1 MKLTAHLNELDA
13 SDAAAFRK
21 LAERLRSVPDREPSA
36 DLADRILAA
45 VDAERGRS
53 RRRTPAPWWGVAAAA
68 LLVAALSLFS
78 VFRQGRT
85 CGASAEDGLAWL
97 AAAQEPDGTW
107 SPAKYGGSEAY
118 RPALTALSALALA
131 RGTEERYAPHLK
143 RACAALASLQTA
155 DGAFG
160 GQSRERLY
168 NHALTTFALATLY
181 SGQPALKPVLARA
194 IAFSRAQQTAEGGW
208 DYEPRSEGNAALT
221 AWQVRALAC
230 AGRNGFGEAAVPLR
244 KGLRWLRGSTREDGS
259 VAYHRESFSRSDSLT
274 ALAAYTLITAGDAFP
289 GLPALGRHV
298 AGTLSAAPASE
309 EVADCYRDYV
319 KALAFES
326 AGSGAQAAAVRQ
338 QMVARQKAGRRD
350 QWQSVGGRLYT
361 TALTQLAAR

>member
-1 MKLTAHLNELDA
+1 MKLTAHLNELPA
-13 SDAAAFRK
+13 SDAAAFRA
-21 LAERLRSVPDREPSA
+21 LVERLRSVPDREPSA
-36 DLADRILAA
+36 GLAGRVLAA
-45 VDAERGRS
+45 VDAERARR
-53 RRRTPAPWWGVAAAA
+53 RRRTPAPWWGLAAA

-78 VFRQGRT
+78 VYRQGPS
-85 CGASAEDGLAWL
+85 CGAPAADGLAWL

-107 SPAKYGGSEAY
+107 SPAKHGGSEAY

-131 RGTEERYAPHLK
+131 RGTEGRYAAHLG
-143 RACAALASLQTA
+143 RACAALASLQAA

-160 GQSRERLY
+160 GHGRERLY
-168 NHALTTFALATLY
+168 NHALATFALATLY
-181 SGQPALKPVLARA
+181 SGQPALKPVLERA
-194 IAFSRAQQTAEGGW
+194 VAFSRTRQTAEGGW

-230 AGRNGFGEAAVPLR
+230 AGRQGFEGAAVPLR

-259 VAYHRESFSRSDSLT
+259 VAYHRESVTRSDSLT

-298 AGTLSAAPASE
+298 AGTLSAAAAPE
-309 EVADCYRDYV
+309 KGADCYRDYV

-326 AGSGAQAAAVRQ
+326 AGSGAQAEAVRR
-338 QMVARQKAGRRD
+338 QMVARQKAGDRD